1 MTTLIDNLKQ
11 GHIPEFIGK
20 IAEDEYLTQ
29 DELIRSILDGHVV
42 ICRNNRHKNLTPI
55 AIGKNTRVKIN
66 ANLGTSPVQ
75 CDFDKETYK
84 VKAAVDAG
92 ADAVMDLS
100 LAGDISRFRR
110 TIIHDFDITLGTV
123 PIYEAVNGL
132 DGIKELN
139 IDRFLKVVEKQA
151 EEGVDFMTI
160 HAGLKREH
168 IPLIENRVLG
178 AVSRGGSIMVR
189 WMRHFQKE
197 SFLYEHFDKILE
209 IANAYD
215 ITMSLGDG
223 LRPGCTADAND
234 AAQFGELETLGEL
247 TRRCKAA
254 NVQVMIEGPGHV
266 PLHLIEEN
274 IIRQKA
280 VCEGAPFYVLGPLVI
295 DYAAGYDHIAGA
307 IGGAL
312 AAFYGADFLCYVT
325 PAEHLRL
332 PTIDDVKE
340 GVIASKIAAAA
351 ADLARRRPREIQRN
365 LDISVARSRFDWKT
379 QQKLAVDPQKF
390 EKYLEKV
397 SSCGTDGNEESP
409 CSMCGEWCAIK
420 QAKKASAL

>member
-1 MTTLIDNLKQ
+1 MSTLIDKLKQ

-20 IAEDEYLTQ
+20 IAEYEYLTQ
-29 DELIRSILDGHVV
+29 EELIRSILDGHIV
-42 ICRNNRHKNLTPI
+42 ICRNNQHKNLTPI
-55 AIGKNTRVKIN
+55 AIGKNTCVKIN
-66 ANLGTSPVQ
+66 ANLGTSPIQ
-75 CDFDKETYK
+75 CDFDKEIAK
-84 VKAAVDAG
+84 VKAAIDAG
-92 ADAVMDLS
+92 ADALMDLS
-100 LAGDISRFRR
+100 LAGDISRFRK
-110 TIIHDFDITLGTV
+110 TIIRDFDITLGTV

-132 DGIKELN
+132 DGIKELT

-160 HAGLKREH
+160 HAGLRKEH

-189 WMRHFQKE
+189 WMRHFGKE

-266 PLHLIEEN
+266 PLNMIEEN
-274 IIRQKA
+274 IIRQKS

-397 SSCGTDGNEESP
+397 SSCSTDGNEESP

-420 QAKKASAL
+420 QTKKGSIS